1 MRSASGL
8 CLVMVAGKERHQAAL
23 FSSAYRKALKVVL
36 LVFTQNERPT
46 AELPHRQFAGC
57 DQFMES

>member
-1 MRSASGL
+1 
-8 CLVMVAGKERHQAAL
+8 MVAGKERHQAAL